1 MAPPHGPRPAAAPHP
16 GATPGPGAGGAP
28 WLSGGRRAFPD
39 RQVWPPVVPDEPQG
53 ASTQPFPAVRSAPL
67 PRSVPPPGPL
77 EVPGTAAEAPADLP
91 GSPAPARRP
100 ARTALRVT
108 AAVLALAVAV
118 AVPTWNGY
126 LTYKDAR
133 PDDQVHTFAAGR
145 TATFRHVS
153 WQVAVTESDGLPG
166 DRPLEPDRRWLRI
179 RVTRTALDPEGV
191 IRRGTPDIEVRHPD
205 GRSWAAQ
212 IAKDDVPLE
221 AAEHRIG
228 TPYHYDVLSLVPR
241 ALAREV
247 SVCVRPSAVRT
258 IENESFEDSMKRA
271 ARENELNDN
280 VLCFRR

>member
-1 MAPPHGPRPAAAPHP
+1 M
-16 GATPGPGAGGAP
+16 
-28 WLSGGRRAFPD
+28 SGERHAFPD
-39 RQVWPPVVPDEPQG
+39 RQVWPPVAREDSGG

-67 PRSVPPPGPL
+67 PRSAPPPGPL
-77 EVPGTAAEAPADLP
+77 EIPGTARGDLP
-91 GSPAPARRP
+91 ASPAPAGRP

-118 AVPTWNGY
+118 AVPTWDGY

-133 PDDQVHTFAAGR
+133 PDDRVHTFAAGR

-153 WQVAVTESDGLPG
+153 WQVAVEESDGLPG
-166 DRPLEPDRRWLRI
+166 GRPLEPDRRWLRI
-179 RVTRTALDPEGV
+179 RLTRTALDPEGV
-191 IRRGTPDIEVRHPD
+191 IRRGIPDVEVRHPD
-205 GRSWAAQ
+205 GRSWMAQ
-212 IAKDDVPLE
+212 ITEDDVPLT
-221 AAEHRIG
+221 AAEHRVG

-258 IENESFEDSMKRA
+258 IENESFEDSMKRT
-271 ARENELNDN
+271 ARESELNDN

>member
-1 MAPPHGPRPAAAPHP
+1 MTAPPGGWFTPRAQHAPPHGPRSAPP
-16 GATPGPGAGGAP
+16 V
-28 WLSGGRRAFPD
+28 PD
-39 RQVWPPVVPDEPQG
+39 RQVWPPVARDDPGG
-53 ASTQPFPAVRSAPL
+53 ASTQPFPAVRSESAPL
-67 PRSVPPPGPL
+67 PRSAPPPGPL
-77 EVPGTAAEAPADLP
+77 EIPGTAREDLP
-91 GSPAPARRP
+91 ASPAPAPVGRP

-118 AVPTWNGY
+118 AVPTWDGY

-133 PDDQVHTFAAGR
+133 PDDRVHTFAAGR

-179 RVTRTALDPEGV
+179 RLTRTALDPEGV
-191 IRRGTPDIEVRHPD
+191 IRRGIPDVEVRHPD
-205 GRSWAAQ
+205 GRSWVAQ
-212 IAKDDVPLE
+212 ITGDDVPSDS
-221 AAEHRIG
+221 AEHRVG
-228 TPYHYDVLSLVPR
+228 TPYHYEVLSLVPR

-247 SVCVRPSAVRT
+247 SVCVRPSSFRT

-271 ARENELNDN
+271 SRESELNDN